1 MKKQSYIVTLEV
13 PAPYDRRFPK
23 IEVERMATIIR
34 GGIMAKSCSFVGP
47 VPFTIRCELA
57 GDSATALGHLK
68 EYSAEA
74 FEEPS
79 PVVSQLVNSRS
90 S

>member
-13 PAPYDRRFPK
+13 PAPYDRRFPE
-23 IEVERMATIIR
+23 IEAERMATIIR

-47 VPFTIRCELA
+47 VPFTIRCEVT

-68 EYSAEA
+68 EYSTEV

-79 PVVSQLVNSRS
+79 PVVSQLVNTRS